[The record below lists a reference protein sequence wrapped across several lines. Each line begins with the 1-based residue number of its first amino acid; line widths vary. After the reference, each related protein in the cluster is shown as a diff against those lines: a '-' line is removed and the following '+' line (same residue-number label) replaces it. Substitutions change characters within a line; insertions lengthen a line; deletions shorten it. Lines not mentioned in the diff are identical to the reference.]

1 MDIPKPLLLADAA
14 VRVLYCLNDTL
25 SPQSKSYQYKP
36 PSPQP
41 TVDAVSASKLPSEGD
56 NGGEGESGVSEWVD
70 ERRSVMSEFSVW
82 VWWMSEWMSEW
93 VSGWVSE
100 WVEFSGCEL
109 SDGSQLV
116 SEWMRGGWVIE

>member
-56 NGGEGESGVSEWVD
+56 NGGEGESGEKKEEIEEVKNGASEKVT
-70 ERRSVMSEFSVW
+70 R
-82 VWWMSEWMSEW
+82 
-93 VSGWVSE
+93 
-100 WVEFSGCEL
+100 VEL
-109 SDGSQLV
+109 YLV
-116 SEWMRGGWVIE
+116 TVK